1 MTHLS
6 FPQPFFPAILLVL
19 LVLFSLLGF
28 KAMGPRGTQRDI
40 TAFWCALG
48 LFLALLSL
56 YLALYFSPILGAA
69 PLVPLFIFVRLFLAT
84 RGSSGGKSHA
94 SGASRDNHDSADG
107 NSPK

>member
-40 TAFWCALG
+40 TAFW
-48 LFLALLSL
+48 LSL
-56 YLALYFSPILGAA
+56 IH
-69 PLVPLFIFVRLFLAT
+69 I
-84 RGSSGGKSHA
+84 
-94 SGASRDNHDSADG
+94 
-107 NSPK
+107 